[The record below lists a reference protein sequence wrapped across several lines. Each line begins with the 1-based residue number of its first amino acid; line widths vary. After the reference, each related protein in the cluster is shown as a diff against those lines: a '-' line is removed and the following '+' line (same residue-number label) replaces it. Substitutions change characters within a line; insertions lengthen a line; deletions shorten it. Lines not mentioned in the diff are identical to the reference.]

1 MNFSFLELLTQK
13 ILIRGILNNADN
25 QSHAQKPLDIPAA
38 FSDPLLSA
46 ISVGE
51 KRRDNSGSYI
61 GNSYVCF
68 LSGDSASQPNKLLLP
83 TQD

>member
-1 MNFSFLELLTQK
+1 MNFSFLELLTQN

-46 ISVGE
+46 ISVGG
-51 KRRDNSGSYI
+51 KRRDSILGVTYTTVMSVSCLGI
-61 GNSYVCF
+61 
-68 LSGDSASQPNKLLLP
+68 
-83 TQD
+83 